1 MSPTITDSD
10 LQTLVPELIQTA
22 ERAGS
27 AVLEVYNRTDLD
39 VTYKEDDSPLTQADL
54 ASQEV
59 IAQSLQQLTPDIP
72 ILSEESKAAP
82 FEVRKDWTTFW
93 LVDPLDGTKE
103 FVKRNGEFTV
113 NIALVQGGTPRFG
126 VVHAPVLGTTYWAAS
141 PLGAFKIKDGARE
154 AIHVTPHT
162 SEPTSEGPLKVVTS
176 RSHAGEETEA
186 LLERLEA
193 YAPIER
199 LSIGSSLKLCL
210 VAEGA
215 AHLYPRFGPTME
227 WDTAAAQCV
236 AEVAGATVGGLD
248 GQRLR
253 YNKENLL
260 NPYFVVSADEALYRR
275 TIEE

>member
-1 MSPTITDSD
+1 MTSTPDQLRVSLAD
-10 LQTLVPELIQTA
+10 LAPDVIAAA
-22 ERAGS
+22 EAAGL
-27 AVLEVYNRTDLD
+27 AVLEVYNRADMG

-54 ASQEV
+54 ASQKV
-59 IAQSLQQLTPDIP
+59 IAEALQALTPDIP
-72 ILSEESKAAP
+72 ILSEEAKAVP
-82 FEVRKDWTTFW
+82 FEERQAWSTFW

-113 NIALVQGGTPRFG
+113 NIALIEQGAPVMG
-126 VVHAPVLGTTYWAAS
+126 VVHAPVLKRTYWAA
-141 PLGAFKIKDGARE
+141 PGLGAFKVE
-154 AIHVTPHT
+154 AGVSAPIAVKSHDA
-162 SEPTSEGPLKVVTS
+162 GPLEVVTS

-186 LLERLEA
+186 LLMRLEE

-210 VAEGA
+210 VAEGS

-236 AEVAGATVGGLD
+236 AEVAGAQVGDLKGE
-248 GQRLR
+248 RLR

-260 NPYFVVSADEALYRR
+260 NPYFVVSTDASLYRR
-275 TIEE
+275 VIAAG

>member
-1 MSPTITDSD
+1 MSTIANLD
-10 LQTLVPELIQTA
+10 LQTLAPELIKTA
-22 ERAGS
+22 ERAGD
-27 AVLEVYNRTDLD
+27 AVLEVYHRDDLG
-39 VTYKEDDSPLTQADL
+39 VTYKDDDSPLTQADL

-59 IAQSLQQLTPDIP
+59 IAKALQQLTPDVP
-72 ILSEESKAAP
+72 VLSEESKTVP
-82 FEVRKDWTTFW
+82 YETRRGWTTFW

-113 NIALVQGGTPRFG
+113 NIALIDQGAPLFG
-126 VVHAPVLGTTYWAAS
+126 VVHAPVLKTTYWAAT
-141 PLGAFKIKDGARE
+141 PLGAFKVVEGAQTP
-154 AIHVTPHT
+154 IQVTPHT
-162 SEPTSEGPLKVVTS
+162 SGALNVVTS

-186 LLERLEA
+186 LLERLSS

-236 AEVAGATVGGLD
+236 AETAGAQVGDLNGE
-248 GQRLR
+248 RLR

-260 NPYFVVSADEALYRR
+260 NPYFVVSADEALHER
-275 TIEE
+275 TIEGA

>member
-1 MSPTITDSD
+1 MSTSTPDID

-22 ERAGS
+22 ERAGD
-27 AVLEVYNRTDLD
+27 AVLEVYNRADVD

-59 IAQSLQQLTPDIP
+59 IAQALQQLAPDIP

-82 FEVRKDWTTFW
+82 FDTRKDWSTFW

-113 NIALVQGGTPRFG
+113 NIALIHQGAPRFG
-126 VVHAPVLGTTYWAAS
+126 VVHAPVLETTYWAATS
-141 PLGAFKIKDGARE
+141 LGAFKVSGGERTPLQVA
-154 AIHVTPHT
+154 PHT
-162 SEPTSEGPLKVVTS
+162 SGALKVVTS
-176 RSHAGEETEA
+176 RSHAGEETEE
-186 LLERLEA
+186 LLAHLEN

-236 AEVAGATVGGLD
+236 AEVAGAQVGDLSGA
-248 GQRLR
+248 RLR

-260 NPYFVVSADEALYRR
+260 NAYFVVSADDALYRR
-275 TIEE
+275 VIRAGA

>member
-1 MSPTITDSD
+1 MSTA
-10 LQTLVPELIQTA
+10 TLDMQALAPALLEVA
-22 ERAGS
+22 ERAGD
-27 AVLEVYNRTDLD
+27 AVLEVYNRADVG

-54 ASQEV
+54 ASQKV
-59 IAQSLQQLTPDIP
+59 IAEALQRLTPDVP

-82 FEVRKDWTTFW
+82 FETRRDWSAFW

-103 FVKRNGEFTV
+103 FVKRNGEVTV
-113 NIALVQGGTPRFG
+113 DIALIDQGTPRFG
-126 VVHAPVLGTTYWAAS
+126 VVHAPMLGTTYWADS
-141 PLGAFKIKDGARE
+141 SSGAFKVVNGEQRTIR
-154 AIHVTPHT
+154 VTPHAPN
-162 SEPTSEGPLKVVTS
+162 EPLKVVTS

-186 LLERLEA
+186 LLARLEA

-236 AEVAGATVGGLD
+236 AETAGAQVGNVEGE
-248 GQRLR
+248 RLR

-260 NPYFVVSADEALYRR
+260 NPYFVVSADEALYQR
-275 TIEE
+275 TIGGV